1 MRKIVLILFF
11 VLSIFANENKNFVT
25 HSVEVSG
32 IVLNKLNLDVK
43 ELEKMSYFK
52 SGATPVICRSEKVK
66 DNVQSYEG
74 VLLKDVI
81 DKAGVKISSKKD
93 FNNIYIQVIAKDG
106 YNAIFSYNE
115 VFNTKLGDNIIVFYK
130 KNGEYLE
137 DYQGKI
143 ALISIDDIKNGP
155 RHIKWLDKIIIKKI

>member
-1 MRKIVLILFF
+1 MKKILLICLFA
-11 VLSIFANENKNFVT
+11 LSLIAKDENYVT
-25 HSVEVSG
+25 KSVEVSG
-32 IVLNKLNLDVK
+32 LVLKKLNLDVAS
-43 ELEKMSYFK
+43 LEKMSYIK
-52 SGATPVICRSEKVK
+52 SGATPVVCMSGEVK

-74 VLLKDVI
+74 VLLKDIINEANVDI
-81 DKAGVKISSKKD
+81 QSKSD
-93 FNNIYIQVIAKDG
+93 FNKIYIQVFAKDG

-115 VFNTKLGDNIIVFYK
+115 VFNTKNGDNIIVFYK

-155 RHIKWLDKIIIKKI
+155 RQIKWLEKIVVGKVN